1 MRVEDT
7 PPQHYSHISPHNNY
21 TTSQSSSL
29 LRVLGIA
36 IALVLAFHWY
46 IVLHH
51 VNFHHHATVPSKSSF
66 YTGRSPSK
74 EVRPLLTRNTTSN
87 INVVVDDRIIGG
99 EFCEHC
105 PYSEADI
112 CKNRIEYMVKQYKI
126 SAEEA
131 QGNSDVVERCMA
143 PHFYDNVTTYTEED
157 EPSVIIHAGP
167 HKTGTTALQAFI
179 YDHVFKNETM
189 FKRDNIRI
197 PLYDELP
204 GVFGKEGVM
213 LNLPHC
219 SLQKYKRSGGQ
230 MNSNM
235 CDRMRHAFPIFMH
248 EAHYKREDVL
258 LIAEDFDRI
267 AINNERLRFYL
278 QPYKNIKV
286 VVLYRRLH
294 DWLPSFYNQIVDHY
308 SLVYAAGEQEY
319 PSLVQWLNKNYEEF
333 LDAHSIHV
341 AERYKRQPFVK
352 SVDVI
357 NMHEVIGSKVDL
369 IQHFFCNELKANAT
383 CEAIHAGAKTSKSNI
398 GHDHDYER
406 LAIKAYLAGKM
417 HPKTSLRKPV
427 YLDRATRGLK
437 MKVDRIN
444 AHKTLPRIC
453 PPKELLDRMLQT
465 EIDSEKKYFPEW
477 FVSQGGEEK
486 LRQEFDMAV
495 KNKFCILDD
504 DKIFESGV
512 LDSIFSEFA
521 GDSFRWLT

>member
-1 MRVEDT
+1 MRVGEEST
-7 PPQHYSHISPHNNY
+7 PPHQHCNHISPHNNY

-29 LRVLGIA
+29 LRVIGIA

-51 VNFHHHATVPSKSSF
+51 VNFHHHANVPSKSSF
-66 YTGRSPSK
+66 YTGGIPSK
-74 EVRPLLTRNTTSN
+74 EVRPLLTRNTTAN

-105 PYSEADI
+105 PYSEADL

-131 QGNSDVVERCMA
+131 RGNSDVVERCLA
-143 PHFYDNVTTYTEED
+143 PYFYDNVTTYTEED

-219 SLQKYKRSGGQ
+219 SLQNYKRSGGQ
-230 MNSNM
+230 MNKNM

-248 EAHYKREDVL
+248 EAHYKGEDVL
-258 LIAEDFDRI
+258 LVAEDFDRI

-294 DWLPSFYNQIVDHY
+294 DWLPSFYNQIMDHY

-319 PSLVQWLNKNYEEF
+319 PSLVQWLKKTMKN
-333 LDAHSIHV
+333 S
-341 AERYKRQPFVK
+341 
-352 SVDVI
+352 S
-357 NMHEVIGSKVDL
+357 MH
-369 IQHFFCNELKANAT
+369 IQ
-383 CEAIHAGAKTSKSNI
+383 
-398 GHDHDYER
+398 Y
-406 LAIKAYLAGKM
+406 
-417 HPKTSLRKPV
+417 
-427 YLDRATRGLK
+427 
-437 MKVDRIN
+437 
-444 AHKTLPRIC
+444 
-453 PPKELLDRMLQT
+453 MLQNV
-465 EIDSEKKYFPEW
+465 IKDNP
-477 FVSQGGEEK
+477 
-486 LRQEFDMAV
+486 L
-495 KNKFCILDD
+495 
-504 DKIFESGV
+504 
-512 LDSIFSEFA
+512 
-521 GDSFRWLT
+521 